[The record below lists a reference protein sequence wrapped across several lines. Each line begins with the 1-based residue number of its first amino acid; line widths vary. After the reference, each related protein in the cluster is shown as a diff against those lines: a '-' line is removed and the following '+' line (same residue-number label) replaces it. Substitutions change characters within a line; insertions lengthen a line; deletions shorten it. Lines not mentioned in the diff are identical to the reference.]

1 MYIVRCVEIKN
12 LLKKS
17 LIFLKHFHFHSSLK
31 HKPHFRYCLNL
42 FTVWEVIVFANTVT
56 AVLCQGHY
64 RDIII
69 AYQRDVTMYIC
80 SHICI
85 WGDV

>member
-1 MYIVRCVEIKN
+1 MCGNQKLAQEVTHIK
-12 LLKKS
+12 
-17 LIFLKHFHFHSSLK
+17 HFHSSLK

-42 FTVWEVIVFANTVT
+42 FTVWEVIVFVNTVT

-64 RDIII
+64 RDI
-69 AYQRDVTMYIC
+69 QRDVTMYIC

-85 WGDV
+85 WRDV

>member
-1 MYIVRCVEIKN
+1 MCGNQKLAQEVTHIK
-12 LLKKS
+12 
-17 LIFLKHFHFHSSLK
+17 HFHSSLK

-69 AYQRDVTMYIC
+69 AYQRDVTIYIC

-85 WGDV
+85 WRDV